1 LEVLIILFQAPQ
13 ASSRPTFSW
22 LLQAL
27 CQPEA
32 VLLSWSEED
41 TRVHPKATV
50 LGAALVTSK
59 DLYPNLQGAY
69 RN

>member
-1 LEVLIILFQAPQ
+1 
-13 ASSRPTFSW
+13 
-22 LLQAL
+22 LQAL

-41 TRVHPKATV
+41 TRIHPKATV
-50 LGAALVTSK
+50 LGAALETSK
-59 DLYPNLQGAY
+59 DLYPDLQGAY